1 MIIFVQ
7 TQMSQLKVKK
17 RKRKLIKKKRRGS
30 VKNRKRNLCRN
41 RKLKLVRVKIKGKDF
56 CNSQ

>member
-1 MIIFVQ
+1 MFVQ

-17 RKRKLIKKKRRGS
+17 RKKKLIKKKRRGS

>member
-1 MIIFVQ
+1 MFVQ

-56 CNSQ
+56 CSSP